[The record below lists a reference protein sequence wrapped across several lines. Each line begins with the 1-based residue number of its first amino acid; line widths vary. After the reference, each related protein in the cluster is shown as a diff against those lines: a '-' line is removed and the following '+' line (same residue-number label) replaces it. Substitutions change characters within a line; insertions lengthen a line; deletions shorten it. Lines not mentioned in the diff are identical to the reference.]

1 RQHYEALFK
10 QISQFPLEEIKSRH
24 ELAQLSFLREGITF
38 TVYNDE
44 QGTERT
50 MPFDFVPKVVPNDE
64 WLMIEKGLI
73 QRVKALNMFLDDVY
87 SGQQILNDGVVP
99 RELIVNSPYFYP
111 QVANVKFPHQN
122 HIFLAGIDLI
132 RNEHGEYRVL
142 ED

>member
-1 RQHYEALFK
+1 FAMFKNYSLDSRFYDEMLQGDQLPRQHYEALFK

-50 MPFDFVPKVVPNDE
+50 MPFDFVPKVIPNDE

-73 QRVKALNMFLDDVY
+73 QRVKA
-87 SGQQILNDGVVP
+87 
-99 RELIVNSPYFYP
+99 
-111 QVANVKFPHQN
+111 
-122 HIFLAGIDLI
+122 
-132 RNEHGEYRVL
+132 
-142 ED
+142 